1 MNINMINLARM
12 IKVYTRKF
20 LTTDPREAIQYMFL
34 LRGMK
39 GVKINHV
46 YIHVFTAFI
55 VLGDGEDLFVKSLAE
70 MVWESR
76 EYEVTFLNN
85 SGC

>member
-1 MNINMINLARM
+1 M
-12 IKVYTRKF
+12 
-20 LTTDPREAIQYMFL
+20 
-34 LRGMK
+34 
-39 GVKINHV
+39 KINHV